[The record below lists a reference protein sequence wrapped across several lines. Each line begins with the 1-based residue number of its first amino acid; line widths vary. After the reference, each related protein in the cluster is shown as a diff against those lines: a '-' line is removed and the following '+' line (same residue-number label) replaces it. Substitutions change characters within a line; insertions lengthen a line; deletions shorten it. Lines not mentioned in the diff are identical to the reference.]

1 VRTLPVERLIK
12 LVRDC
17 QRAGVAREVLL
28 VRTDRLPPE
37 LSRPHHLRLAEDAL
51 APLADASRALF
62 FQLPGPSLA
71 VTWRGEAEHALLDV
85 LRSLETLL
93 ADAPPDTPPLSELV
107 FLYSLPFQA
116 ELLLE
121 ALNAPAHAAAA
132 PPPAQ
137 LPPLDTDALAALET
151 ILAQADVSRFARRQ
165 PVWRLDAGPP
175 TLAWEKRTLSV
186 AELTAGLLPGHDVR
200 ADPWLFRRLTRTLD
214 RRMLALLAAPGELTG
229 VRPFSL
235 DLNVASVL
243 SPEFLRFDTALPS
256 PLRGHVIIEL
266 TPADIMADAAGFIF
280 MRGFARARS
289 YRLMLRNA
297 SPALLRVIS
306 LAALEVDQVQFR
318 WTPALAEVSPERVGA
333 LSPGRTVLF
342 RADEPAALDWGARA
356 GIRLYQGSAADA
368 LGLGVRSNAA

>member
-1 VRTLPVERLIK
+1 
-12 LVRDC
+12 
-17 QRAGVAREVLL
+17 
-28 VRTDRLPPE
+28 
-37 LSRPHHLRLAEDAL
+37 
-51 APLADASRALF
+51 
-62 FQLPGPSLA
+62 
-71 VTWRGEAEHALLDV
+71 
-85 LRSLETLL
+85 
-93 ADAPPDTPPLSELV
+93 
-107 FLYSLPFQA
+107 
-116 ELLLE
+116 
-121 ALNAPAHAAAA
+121 
-132 PPPAQ
+132 
-137 LPPLDTDALAALET
+137 
-151 ILAQADVSRFARRQ
+151 
-165 PVWRLDAGPP
+165 
-175 TLAWEKRTLSV
+175 
-186 AELTAGLLPGHDVR
+186 
-200 ADPWLFRRLTRTLD
+200 
-214 RRMLALLAAPGELTG
+214 
-229 VRPFSL
+229 L